1 MKRGGAFIEIMKD
14 RGGLWIGNWDVPGN
28 GFPWAPGGIILFY
41 YCIISWVDGHDKER
55 RIRMRVK
62 VMVTNVLKNRVIQG

>member
-1 MKRGGAFIEIMKD
+1 MKD

-41 YCIISWVDGHDKER
+41 YIIVLLLVGWTDTTKR
-55 RIRMRVK
+55 IIRMRVK